1 MVELKNENSLLR
13 EIGGLIPNREIRDSV
28 ALTTRRSGSGLTAQE
43 AKTKIQRLIPTT
55 LQRLSAAK
63 FYLTAMENMN
73 FAPYLGSQFSLPE
86 EQNPLEPLVNFLDS
100 DVQVQINLLNPELFP
115 LVVFL
120 VLQGFFS
127 NFVSL
132 EDCIAKII
140 NIAYDL
146 IPSDE
151 RPSDIGKALNNKIP
165 HGNLTTHL
173 RTFHAIGQDGKMNET
188 GSSFNIAKKI
198 RNKLVHD
205 EIAEI
210 VLFPSWSLLGVS
222 SDLDLYLNNSFF
234 PDGTVPKD
242 ADTEIITF
250 CKKAYDE
257 TVGFVDECYQLIRD
271 DLQRSGGLPV

>member
-1 MVELKNENSLLR
+1 MVELTNENSLLQ
-13 EIGGLIPNREIRDSV
+13 EINRLSDSKKIRDSV

-73 FAPYLGSQFSLPE
+73 FAPYLGSQFSLSE
-86 EQNPLEPLVNFLDS
+86 EQKPLVNFLDS
-100 DVQVQINLLNPELFP
+100 DLQVQINLLNPELFP

-127 NFVSL
+127 NLVSL

-222 SDLDLYLNNSFF
+222 SDLDLYLNNLFF

-257 TVGFVDECYQLIRD
+257 TVGFVDECYRLIYT
-271 DLQRSGGLPV
+271 DLQHSGDLPV